1 MRMTSFT
8 LPAVAAAPALAGCA
22 SGPRN
27 PLHVSFEELGYASQ
41 DFGSMFGSVKYRSV
55 VNIAGLAPISS
66 VGGLH
71 NRPG

>member
-1 MRMTSFT
+1 MRMTSVT
-8 LPAVAAAPALAGCA
+8 LAAVAAALALAGCA

-27 PLHVSFEELGYASQ
+27 PLHVSFEELGYAGQ

-71 NRPG
+71 KRPG